1 MNSFMKPLN
10 IPLVFRFTLFLYAS
24 FVSVSSKCFSNQPTD
39 CGSLTAK
46 VGANTTNRNS
56 NQQILPNIPRNFG
69 VSREMAKKAENADA
83 TIRKFN
89 ICGGGAHCKTPVEKI
104 DALKRA
110 ILRAQSEGGEKLAEL
125 SQAKADLEF
134 VWGEAEKMHREFLAL
149 NQARAFPFGFTT
161 QEQWND
167 FRQPFLTEIRSRLAQ
182 PGNQQIQ
189 VLLGGSSIEGLS
201 FLPKDQG
208 LLRKP
213 FGPESD
219 LDILVVVPERLFK
232 RLFPSEL
239 EKDFVERTGVSYP
252 LDMDKLSKAFSEGLA
267 PDTEL
272 RNLKHFLDQ
281 QQAKINGRK
290 ISLKFTTEAPTT
302 STAEKFRSLGD

>member
-1 MNSFMKPLN
+1 MKPLKT
-10 IPLVFRFTLFLYAS
+10 PLVFLFGFILWVS
-24 FVSVSSKCFSNQPTD
+24 FVSVSSKCFSVQPTD

-46 VGANTTNRNS
+46 VGANQPNRNS
-56 NQQILPNIPRNFG
+56 NPQALPVVPRNFG
-69 VSREMAKKAENADA
+69 VSREMIKKAENAEA

-89 ICGGGAHCKTPVEKI
+89 ICGGGAHCKTPAEKI
-104 DALKRA
+104 DALKQA
-110 ILRAQSEGGEKLAEL
+110 IHRAQSEGGEKLAEL

-134 VWGEAEKMHREFLAL
+134 VWGEAEKMHREFLTL
-149 NQARAFPFGFTT
+149 NRERAFPFGFTT

-167 FRQPFLTEIRSRLAQ
+167 FRNPFLSEIRSRLAQ

-189 VLLGGSSIEGLS
+189 VFLGGSSIEGLS

-232 RLFPSEL
+232 RLFPREL
-239 EKDFVERTGVSYP
+239 ETNFVEQPGVSYP

-267 PDTEL
+267 PNTEL

-290 ISLKFTTEAPTT
+290 ISLKFTTETPTD
-302 STAEKFRSLGD
+302 SSSVKFRSLGD